1 MHHLKMSQQVNRS
14 RRRRAGLSKL
24 ITLRVINTKI
34 KWKQAKL
41 PWVPPQ
47 IKSWKNSKDSAWKK
61 PSRLARRGTMLAF
74 LNSRVITRLIA
85 GTKKYVRGKKTHLKC
100 RHGNYF
106 HLKGNVKTV
115 LRKLCKCWAPMQR
128 GFSFRLLHSV
138 SVSGTASHYVCCLCK
153 WKKKTRERTVSE
165 SSICVATNSLSFG
178 RSFLNLMYAH
188 FWFHLLDL
196 LQFSAATPRSVF
208 KLFHYFFSAHFSEF
222 VISAKW
228 RGGRVG
234 WCRKGS
240 EWFTQVPDSRFVVF
254 AGEFLLHFSR

>member
-1 MHHLKMSQQVNRS
+1 MHHLKMSQQVNRR

-24 ITLRVINTKI
+24 ITERVINTKI

-61 PSRLARRGTMLAF
+61 TLQTGPSRHNARIF
-74 LNSRVITRLIA
+74 KQSRNYTFNCRH
-85 GTKKYVRGKKTHLKC
+85 KKYVRGKKTHLKC

-153 WKKKTRERTVSE
+153 WKKKTGKE
-165 SSICVATNSLSFG
+165 L
-178 RSFLNLMYAH
+178 
-188 FWFHLLDL
+188 
-196 LQFSAATPRSVF
+196 
-208 KLFHYFFSAHFSEF
+208 
-222 VISAKW
+222 
-228 RGGRVG
+228 
-234 WCRKGS
+234 
-240 EWFTQVPDSRFVVF
+240 
-254 AGEFLLHFSR
+254 

>member
-1 MHHLKMSQQVNRS
+1 MSQQVNRRR
-14 RRRRAGLSKL
+14 RRRRASLSKL
-24 ITLRVINTKI
+24 ITQRVINTKI

-74 LNSRVITRLIA
+74 LNSRVIIRLIA

-153 WKKKTRERTVSE
+153 WKKKPRERTVSE

-178 RSFLNLMYAH
+178 RSFL
-188 FWFHLLDL
+188 
-196 LQFSAATPRSVF
+196 ST
-208 KLFHYFFSAHFSEF
+208 
-222 VISAKW
+222 
-228 RGGRVG
+228 
-234 WCRKGS
+234 WCTHIFGS
-240 EWFTQVPDSRFVVF
+240 IY
-254 AGEFLLHFSR
+254 